1 MRIINYVNG
10 MEGVVSAGTATL
22 NVPKDRRYHALKLFV
37 TAGGGVT
44 AAASIVDRVRL
55 YVDGVVQ
62 RDLSAAQIIN
72 IALLNGIT
80 AATGEIPIY
89 FSEPWRASVTAEE
102 ITSWDVFGSVTKV
115 TLEVIF
121 LAVTTPACQTQASFD
136 YGRNTQMVNGVLTPV
151 LAIIKQLNQMI
162 VAPSGTFD
170 IVNIPTKYPIQRIS
184 LAMSANDISS
194 VEVFN
199 GSQKIREGT
208 KAQNARFLA
217 DYGLNSAAFTFP
229 LVFDYEQQISSALDN
244 VVNQGDL
251 NIRPTTTGAG
261 TLTALVESRSPG
273 YGA

>member
-1 MRIINYVNG
+1 MRNIGYINGV
-10 MEGVVSAGTATL
+10 EGVVSTGTASV
-22 NVPKDRRYHALKLFV
+22 NIPKDRRYHALKLFV

-44 AAASIVDRVRL
+44 SASAIVDRVRL

-72 IALLNGIT
+72 ISLLNGIT
-80 AATGEIPIY
+80 AATGEIPIF

-102 ITSWDVFGSVTKV
+102 ITSWDVFGGVQKI
-115 TLEVIF
+115 TLEIVF
-121 LAVTTPACQTQASFD
+121 LAVTTPACQVQAAYD
-136 YGRNTQMVNGVLTPV
+136 YGRNVQVVNGQTVPV

-194 VEVFN
+194 VEVYN

-244 VVNQGDL
+244 VANQGDL

-261 TLTALVESRSPG
+261 TLTALIESRSPG

>member
-1 MRIINYVNG
+1 MRNIGYINGV
-10 MEGVVSAGTATL
+10 EGVVSEGTASV

-44 AAASIVDRVRL
+44 NAALIVDRVRL
-55 YVDGVVQ
+55 YVDSVLQ
-62 RDLSAAQIIN
+62 RDLSATQIIN

-102 ITSWDVFGSVTKV
+102 ITSWDLFGGVQKM
-115 TLEVIF
+115 TLEIVF
-121 LAVTTPACQTQASFD
+121 LAVTTPACQVLAAYD
-136 YGRNTQMVNGVLTPV
+136 YGRNTQTVNGVTTPV
-151 LAIIKQLNQMI
+151 LAIIKQLNQTI
-162 VAPSGTFD
+162 VAPSGMFD
-170 IVNIPTKYPIQRIS
+170 IVTVPTKYPIQRIECQ
-184 LAMSANDISS
+184 MSANDISS

-208 KAQNARFLA
+208 KAQNARYLA
-217 DYGLNSAAFTFP
+217 DYGLNAAAFTFP

-244 VVNQGDL
+244 VANQGDL

-261 TLTALVESRSPG
+261 NLTLLIESRAPG